1 MNEAIN
7 STGVAAVLFNVNI
20 NIRISLPKL
29 PEENGTRLCKSGFL
43 SPKPVALMSTPSFYR
58 RSELKLFSRGFK
70 QNLLHT
76 FFSNKTLAFV
86 LYIDTGFEPSF
97 LPFIE
102 ISSFSSML
110 CRNQIFMIS
119 YPF

>member
-20 NIRISLPKL
+20 SIRISLPKL
-29 PEENGTRLCKSGFL
+29 PEENGTRLCKSGFFSARPVTLL
-43 SPKPVALMSTPSFYR
+43 STTSFYR
-58 RSELKLFSRGFK
+58 RSELKHLSRDFK
-70 QNLLHT
+70 ESLLHT
-76 FFSNKTLAFV
+76 FFANKTPAFV

-110 CRNQIFMIS
+110 CRNQIFYDFLS
-119 YPF
+119 K